1 MRKAAAWLLGVFLL
15 AGCQAP
21 LVQKEDPAMEQVSR
35 GPSPADTWV
44 KLAAEYYRLGNFPVA
59 LKKAG
64 KAVEKDPGNPEAH
77 LVLGLIYE
85 ALGQI
90 DQAQK
95 AYQRARELAPED
107 PYVLNAWGQLQC
119 KRKQF
124 DAALKAF
131 EKALENPLYD
141 APWVALSNAGLC
153 AMAAGRQKAAQT
165 YLLQALQKNPR
176 FAPALAAMA
185 DLSYQQGR
193 YLSTR
198 AYVQRYREVATP
210 TPRLLYLSVLA
221 ERQLGNPRQAERDA
235 RLLQAEFPDSIEAHQ
250 LAEQQ

>member
-1 MRKAAAWLLGVFLL
+1 MRISILWFLGLVLV

-21 LVQKEDPAMEQVSR
+21 LVQKDDPAMEQVSR

-44 KLAAEYYRLGNFPVA
+44 QLAAEYYRLGNYPVA

-64 KAVEKDPGNPEAH
+64 KAVEKDPANANAH
-77 LVLGLIYE
+77 LILGLVYE
-85 ALGQI
+85 ALGETEH
-90 DQAQK
+90 ARR
-95 AYQRARELAPED
+95 AYDRARELAPDD

-119 KRKQF
+119 KDKNF
-124 DAALKAF
+124 DAALAAF

-153 AMAAGRQKAAQT
+153 AMAAGRPKAAQG
-165 YLLQALQKNPR
+165 YLLRALQKNPK

-221 ERQLGNPRQAERDA
+221 ERQLGNTRQAERDA

-250 LAEQQ
+250 LAQ

>member
-1 MRKAAAWLLGVFLL
+1 MKIRVLWLLSLVLL
-15 AGCQAP
+15 VACQPP
-21 LVQKEDPAMEQVSR
+21 LLRDDGDPAMKQVSR

-44 KLAAEYYRLGNFPVA
+44 QLAVEYYRLGDYPVA

-64 KAVEKDPGNPEAH
+64 KAIEKDPANANAH
-77 LVLGLIYE
+77 LILGLVYE
-85 ALGQI
+85 ALGEGE
-90 DQAQK
+90 QARR
-95 AYQRARELAPED
+95 AYGRAKELAPED

-119 KRKQF
+119 KDKNY
-124 DAALKAF
+124 DAALAAF

-153 AMAAGRQKAAQT
+153 ALAAGRRETARD
-165 YLLQALQKNPR
+165 YLLRALQKNPR
-176 FAPALAAMA
+176 FPPALAAMA

-221 ERQLGNPRQAERDA
+221 ERQLGNARQAERDA

-250 LAEQQ
+250 LAQ